1 MEALKMTY
9 KEREAEKAINWASER
24 KKELSAQYNID
35 AGKIVWLGGNT
46 FVLCYSP
53 TRQVQ
58 V

>member
-1 MEALKMTY
+1 MTY
-9 KEREAEKAINWASER
+9 KEHEAERAINWASKK

-35 AGKIVWLGGNT
+35 AGKIVWLGGNA